1 MEKKHLIRLMMAG
14 FFVLLTGFIPS
25 VGAQSKPAGGDK
37 PANNLEII
45 HDKLKADKKL
55 IVSNY
60 MELTEGEAKRF
71 WPVYDDYQKDL
82 QKINER
88 LQAMLQSYAADYRN
102 KSLTDEKAKKLLD
115 EWIAIEQDEVKQ
127 RKAFVPKIVKALPGK
142 KAARYLQIENEY
154 RMLIKYDLAA
164 TVPLVQ

>member
-1 MEKKHLIRLMMAG
+1 MN
-14 FFVLLTGFIPS
+14 FVRGFIVWILLAT
-25 VGAQSKPAGGDK
+25 VGAPAWVPLAGAAEKTIDK

-60 MELTEGEAKRF
+60 MELTEAEAKRF

-88 LQAMLQSYAADYRN
+88 LQAMLQSYAADYRS

-115 EWIAIEQDEVKQ
+115 EWIALEQDEVKQ
-127 RKAFVPKIVKALPGK
+127 RKAFVPRVIKALPAK

-154 RMLIKYDLAA
+154 RMLLKYDLAA
-164 TVPLVQ
+164 TVPLAQ